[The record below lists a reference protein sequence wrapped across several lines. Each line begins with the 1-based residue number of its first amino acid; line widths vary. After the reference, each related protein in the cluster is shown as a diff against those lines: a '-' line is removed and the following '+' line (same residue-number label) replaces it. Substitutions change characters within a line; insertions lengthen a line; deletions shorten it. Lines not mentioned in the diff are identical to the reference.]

1 VEEKGLYILWGSIE
15 LDSRLICQCHGRII
29 SDHKVAVQIGGDVLS
44 FQIPVPSGATV
55 RAAMRQFGRTDDNLV
70 VLTRGGI
77 AHAAA
82 ADTPL
87 SDGDHLCLI
96 PLEFSGLQ
104 APEASCGAA
113 LPD

>member
-1 VEEKGLYILWGSIE
+1 VEEKSPYILWGAIE
-15 LDSRLICQCHGRII
+15 LNSRLICQCRGRIL

-55 RAAMRQFGRTDDNLV
+55 RAAMIQFGRTEANLV
-70 VLTRGGI
+70 VLTRDGI
-77 AHAAA
+77 AHAAG

-96 PLEFSGLQ
+96 PLEF
-104 APEASCGAA
+104 A
-113 LPD
+113 